1 MAIKKGNIVQNIN
14 ELETLFTKSLSR
26 KREFFYAK
34 LAVLEAC
41 GWIEETMDEIM
52 RDYYVNK
59 LLKVSNQNEMRN
71 IVKRN
76 YGFNYDN
83 NFRKMIV

>member
-1 MAIKKGNIVQNIN
+1 
-14 ELETLFTKSLSR
+14 
-26 KREFFYAK
+26 
-34 LAVLEAC
+34 
-41 GWIEETMDEIM
+41 MDEIM